1 MKCKLQYRKTMKKKG
16 YLLLLLLAFACN
28 IVAAQPREKY
38 ERIHAIKVGYLT
50 DKLHLTP
57 DQAAKFWPVYNQYE
71 EEHRSLRKKFLMEYR
86 DKQQDMNKEEAMKF
100 VEGNLD
106 YQEAELN
113 LKRKYKE
120 EFLKTITAQQLAELY
135 QSERDFKKMLIQQLR
150 DRRMG
155 KQSPKK

>member
-1 MKCKLQYRKTMKKKG
+1 MKCKLQYRKTMKQKG

-28 IVAAQPREKY
+28 VVAAQPREKY

-50 DKLHLTP
+50 DKLHLTS

-71 EEHRSLRKKFLMEYR
+71 DEQRGLRQKFLMGNK
-86 DKQQDMNKEEAMKF
+86 DKQQGMNREDAMKF
-100 VEGNLD
+100 VEDNLD
-106 YQEAELN
+106 FQEAELK

-120 EFLKTITAQQLAELY
+120 ELLKTITAQQLAELY

-150 DRRMG
+150 DRRIG
-155 KQSPKK
+155 NQPKKQ